1 MRWVAFD
8 PERSK
13 EDVSLL
19 MEHVRLPLVQW
30 DFLIKEVSKDKL
42 FVTNEDCRNYLQVS
56 FNSP

>member
-1 MRWVAFD
+1 MRWVAYD

-13 EDVSLL
+13 DDVTLL

-42 FVTNEDCRNYLQVS
+42 FVTNKDCRQYLQVCACL
-56 FNSP
+56 